1 MERHPS
7 AMNVLLLT
15 QEHCGF
21 CAQAKETLD
30 RLAVEYG
37 LSVSTLDLGSP
48 EGEAL
53 AVRSGLLFPPGIFLE
68 GELFSYGRLSER
80 KLRREIERRLRSVQ
94 GDAHTIP

>member
-1 MERHPS
+1 
-7 AMNVLLLT
+7 MNVLLLT

-21 CAQAKETLD
+21 CAQAKGTLD

-53 AVRSGLLFPPGIFLE
+53 AVRSGLLFPPGIFLD

-80 KLRREIERRLRSVQ
+80 KLRREIERRLRSVEG
-94 GDAHTIP
+94 GDHTLL

>member
-1 MERHPS
+1 
-7 AMNVLLLT
+7 MNVLLLT

>member
-1 MERHPS
+1 
-7 AMNVLLLT
+7 MNVLLLT

-21 CAQAKETLD
+21 CAQAKEILD

-53 AVRSGLLFPPGIFLE
+53 AVRSGLLFPPGIFLD
-68 GELFSYGRLSER
+68 GEPFSYGRPSER
-80 KLRREIERRLRSVQ
+80 RLRREIERRLKPGE
-94 GDAHTIP
+94 GDAHKER

>member
-1 MERHPS
+1 
-7 AMNVLLLT
+7 MNVLLLT

-21 CAQAKETLD
+21 CVQAKEILD